1 MPMNF
6 RGLNLTAPINRLGAG
21 FAAMCQNV
29 RAYFKGGFALR
40 NLLTDAIVTVAD
52 AIETICRLNDT
63 TPLGPAGGF
72 TYVIASGAKIYVGAT
87 GTPSAIADGFN
98 TDPVSMIPFR
108 PNASVRPWVYIAGAA
123 PSPTGPLMY
132 VTITTEFAIDG
143 TPTTFVCASML
154 KVESDGLIYKMGIK
168 EPQVSPTVSTAGTT
182 TTGTD
187 NLPATTIPWTNAGGA
202 NPSYNYDQ
210 TTGGT
215 APVVIVTP
223 AGAQSLTLVVTQVGS
238 PIVNGAVHAP
248 GDVGP
253 TGTGPHGNG
262 YPANFTGAGPTIV
275 VGAFT
280 DGSGNVLTG
289 TSPVPLLANVGAGI
303 TLQVPAGAAQFQ
315 IGIDSEG
322 DQFSANSAFGS
333 GNYYS
338 VAWTLVT
345 SAIATVISTLGN
357 VTTYYWGDS
366 PHSGPVA
373 SYIWKNPNDTGT
385 GIPKTIGTANG
396 TVTNNS
402 WMFDSS
408 PEDGSVPL
416 LWDTLDSS
424 GTITGSI
431 PVFDPQLES
440 EGYED
445 FNMCVVGTIF
455 VPAAGTYQFTFVNK
469 DQIMVGIGG
478 GATVSGGYVNGPNG
492 QTESVVSA
500 LPLVYVSVANGLG
513 TQVFQTI
520 DITFPGPGSYQVE
533 IDYDYWYHSGRCLY
547 MLLGTVVALP
557 PLTAN
562 IIPPLP
568 SGVRTGVSYGCKYRN
583 SQTGAVSNPG
593 PTSAP
598 QVTPVLDNT
607 VTCPYSDDP
616 QVDKVDYYRQDSG
629 LANYTYVA
637 TGPNTNP
644 PTPITDTLTD
654 LEADDNQIMDT
665 DDFEPFPSIDTPKAG
680 VVNVSGNVITWVSGD
695 QFNTRWLAG
704 TIIEIGSPTQLA
716 YSAVCRPSSAT
727 SWSFVDSPTSIP
739 DGTNLIYNIPEP
751 ILAAQPLA
759 YLFGPT
765 DNINY
770 TFGVGDPLRPGTL
783 YWCKGSNLDSAPD
796 TNQMDV
802 TDPSE
807 PLVNGAMSFGLG
819 VVFSIRRAWII
830 EPNFY
835 NATATAQGVSGTTWS
850 LQATQISRGLFIPR
864 CIAVAGGG
872 TIFFR
877 VDDGIHAS
885 VGGLSS
891 KSITDETLYSLFS
904 HEGSAPAPITR
915 HGVIIY
921 PPDDTHPQAQQFTF
935 QNGYLYYDY
944 GYDFSGTI
952 VTDVSF
958 VPEDAAN
965 AGDGVP
971 WQNPVG
977 ALVSVSPSS
986 ATITSWS
993 VSGGVMTFIADNNFT
1008 SGEPVT
1014 FAAMVA
1020 GSFLNSITLVVIS
1033 AGLSSTQF
1041 SVDFPYPDTGST
1053 ADSGNATPAIPDY
1066 ASLNLPNPPFA
1077 PNAGEYIAY
1086 SLPTSALSPES
1097 GFTTFAGAKASIAA
1111 ASWIA
1116 GGECSTVNAGT
1127 PDTPFLAE
1135 VNCGWSGFTVPTLPV
1150 GAVITRIF
1158 PVVVM
1163 TNVDTAS
1170 GIYVTLSAG
1179 VGVSEVWNVGAV
1191 NGQNSAPSPAY
1202 SLGSADS
1209 DITGAYVNLNLTART
1224 GPWPG
1229 GANISSVLLAIY
1241 YTVGS
1246 GAPPANQAQTLEL
1259 TGTGL
1264 AIPSGAVVTGIQM
1277 NFASG
1282 LAFGG
1287 ASDETVQLTVSGSPV
1302 GSSKSINPGAWPSP
1316 YLLGGSGDLWGQG
1329 SMSGAQANNLGANF
1343 SSGLNSGSQ
1352 LNLND
1357 VSLTVYYETSVEE
1370 EGNATLVF
1378 DLAAMGWILDGYA
1391 GAQPT
1396 THAPNEGES
1405 QQGILAGCSD
1415 GTVRMLASGGSESVT
1430 GKVLSSAIGGSG
1442 WQHLKEYTL
1451 EYSSNSSITV
1461 TPVVADEGNGSYAP
1475 PAIILPSTGG
1485 ATTKLHGLWGP
1496 NKFKLMQFETVIVND
1511 LTAQVYL
1518 DGFSV
1523 QKKDWGSSE
1532 AYQPVNP
1539 FSEQGGFGGQL

>member
-1 MPMNF
+1 MAVN
-6 RGLNLTAPINRLGAG
+6 
-21 FAAMCQNV
+21 C

-40 NLLTDAIVTVAD
+40 NLLTNAIVTVTG

-72 TYVIASGAKIYVGAT
+72 TYVIAADGKIYVGIT
-87 GTPSAIADGFN
+87 GTLTFIAEGMSG
-98 TDPVSMIPFR
+98 DPVSLIPFR
-108 PNASVRPWVYIAGAA
+108 PNASVQPWMYIGDAA
-123 PSPTGPLMY
+123 PTPTGSITY
-132 VTITTEFAIDG
+132 VTISTKFALNGDA
-143 TPTTFVCASML
+143 TTFNCSGML
-154 KVESDGLIYKMGIK
+154 KVRSDGLIYKMGIK
-168 EPQVSPTVSTAGTT
+168 EPQVAPTVSTTGTT

-187 NLPATTIPWTNAGGA
+187 SLPATTIPWTNAGGA

-215 APVVIVTP
+215 SPVVISTP
-223 AGAQSLTLVVTQVGS
+223 AGAQTLTLVVTGTAT
-238 PIVNGAVHAP
+238 VNGAVHNP

-262 YPANFTGAGPTIV
+262 YPANFTGPGPTIV
-275 VGAFT
+275 LGAFT

-303 TLQVPAGAAQFQ
+303 TLQVPAGATQFQ
-315 IGIDSEG
+315 IGVDSEG
-322 DQFSANSAFGS
+322 NEFSANSGAFTV
-333 GNYYS
+333 N
-338 VAWTLVT
+338 WTLVT
-345 SAIATVISTLGN
+345 SAIATVISTLGT

-385 GIPKTIGTANG
+385 GIPRSIGTAAG

-408 PEDGSVPL
+408 PEDGTVPL
-416 LWDTLDSS
+416 LWDTLNSS

-440 EGYED
+440 EGYQD
-445 FNMCVVGTIF
+445 FNMAVVGTIF
-455 VPAAGTYQFTFVNK
+455 VPAAGTYEFTFVNK

-478 GATVSGGYVNGPNG
+478 GATVAGGYVTGPVG
-492 QTESVVSA
+492 QTESVVNA
-500 LPLVYVSVANGLG
+500 LPLVYVSVASGG
-513 TQVFQTI
+513 GGKVFQTVT
-520 DITFPGPGSYQVE
+520 ITFPGPGPYQVE
-533 IDYDYWYHSGRCLY
+533 IDYDYWFHSGRSLY

-568 SGVRTGVSYGCKYRN
+568 QGVRTGVSYGAKYRN

-593 PTSAP
+593 PTSTP

-607 VTCPYSDDP
+607 VSCPYSDDP

-654 LEADDNQIMDT
+654 LEAADNQIMDT
-665 DDFEPFPSIDTPKAG
+665 DDFEPFPSIDVPQSG
-680 VVNVSGNVITWVSGD
+680 IVNVSGNVLTWVSGD
-695 QFNTRWLAG
+695 QFNIRWLAG
-704 TIIEIGSPTQLA
+704 TVIEIGSPTQLA

-727 SWSFVDSPTSIP
+727 SWSFTDSPVAIP
-739 DGTNLIYNIPEP
+739 DGTNLVFNIPEP

-765 DNINY
+765 DNINFE
-770 TFGVGDPLRPGTL
+770 FGVGDPLRPGTL

-796 TNQMDV
+796 TNQLDV

-819 VVFSIRRAWII
+819 AVFSIRRAWII

-850 LQATQISRGLFIPR
+850 LQATQINRGLFIPR

-877 VDDGIHAS
+877 VDDGIHVS
-885 VGGLSS
+885 IGGLSS
-891 KSITDETLYSLFS
+891 KSITDDVLYPLFP
-904 HEGSAPAPITR
+904 HEGSLPSPITR
-915 HGVIIY
+915 NGVRVY
-921 PPDDTHPQAQQFTF
+921 PPDDTQPQSQKFAF

-952 VTDVSF
+952 VTETTF
-958 VPEDAAN
+958 IPEDAESE
-965 AGDGVP
+965 GDGSP
-971 WQNPVG
+971 WQNPEE
-977 ALVSVSPSS
+977 ALVSAAPSP
-986 ATITSWS
+986 AAITSWS
-993 VSGGVMTFIADNNFT
+993 VSGGVMTFVANNDFA
-1008 SGEPVT
+1008 SGNPVA
-1014 FAAMVA
+1014 FATMVA
-1020 GSFLNSITLVVIS
+1020 GFFVNGLTFEVLS

-1041 SVDFPYPDTGST
+1041 AISLSHPDIGTT
-1053 ADSGNATPAIPDY
+1053 ADSGTATLAIPDY
-1066 ASLNLPNPPFA
+1066 ASIALLNPPFA
-1077 PNAGEYIAY
+1077 PNPGEYVTFV
-1086 SLPTSALSPES
+1086 LPTSAASPES
-1097 GFTTFAGAKASIAA
+1097 SYTGFAGFNSANSAVSRL
-1111 ASWIA
+1111 SGGSVA
-1116 GGECSTVNAGT
+1116 GGGG
-1127 PDTPFLAE
+1127 PFLGQVA
-1135 VNCGWSGFTVPTLPV
+1135 CGWSGFVPPTLPV
-1150 GAVITRIF
+1150 GAVITRMY
-1158 PVVVM
+1158 PTM
-1163 TNVDTAS
+1163 LAGGD
-1170 GIYVTLSAG
+1170 LAG
-1179 VGVSEVWNVGAV
+1179 VGQGVFFSGTSGASSSTTEIPSGAV
-1191 NGQNSAPSPAY
+1191 SGQFSPPDSIGNTSAAISAASIALSYDDSLEQDGPNNVNVSLVALAVYYTAPS
-1202 SLGSADS
+1202 
-1209 DITGAYVNLNLTART
+1209 
-1224 GPWPG
+1224 
-1229 GANISSVLLAIY
+1229 
-1241 YTVGS
+1241 
-1246 GAPPANQAQTLEL
+1246 APPANQTQTLEL

-1264 AIPSGAVVTGIQM
+1264 SLPSGAVITGVEV

-1282 LAFGG
+1282 LAFGT
-1287 ASDETVQLTVSGSPV
+1287 AVDETVQLTVSGTPV
-1302 GSSKSINPGAWPSP
+1302 GTTKAINPGAWPSP
-1316 YLLGGSGDLWGQG
+1316 YSLGGNGDLWGQS
-1329 SMSGAQANNLGANF
+1329 SMSGAQANDMGLNFIAN
-1343 SSGLNSGSQ
+1343 LNSGSQ

-1357 VSLTVYYETSVEE
+1357 VSVTVFYEESVEE
-1370 EGNATLVF
+1370 EGSATLVF
-1378 DLAAMGWILDGYA
+1378 DMAAMGWILDQYA

-1396 THAPNEGES
+1396 AHAPNEGES
-1405 QQGILAGCSD
+1405 QQGILVGCAD
-1415 GTVRMLASGGSESVT
+1415 GTVRMLSSGGSESVT

-1442 WQHLKEYTL
+1442 WKHIKEYTI
-1451 EYSSNSSITV
+1451 EYASNSEIEII
-1461 TPVVADEGNGSYAP
+1461 PIVADSGNGSYAP
-1475 PAIILPSTGG
+1475 ASITLPSTGG
-1485 ATTKLHGLWGP
+1485 ALTKLHGLWSP
-1496 NKFKLMQFETVIVND
+1496 NKFKLMQFETDITDD

-1523 QKKDWGSSE
+1523 QTKDWGSNG

-1539 FSEQGGFGGQL
+1539 FSEQGGFGGQP